1 MKHRRVSSFID
12 DVLANRRPRRFRASV
27 TDAEILRTAITMQA
41 ARPGDGAPEPQFVDN
56 LRKELAFQVATASA
70 PPVRAVVSR
79 RSRVL
84 VGVAAAVTVI
94 GGTAAATTGLEHGLA
109 AAPAPKY
116 AYSQF
121 LRMGTFESKDG
132 HTIGEIVA
140 YRGNPSWVLMSIRD
154 PGLTGTV
161 RCQLQMD
168 NGYSGPTG
176 TFVLQRGVGD
186 WARPIPVDIGRIRG
200 ATLVSSTGSALATA
214 SFTQT

>member
-27 TDAEILRTAITMQA
+27 ADAEILRTAITMQA

-56 LRKELAFQVATASA
+56 LRKELALQAAEASP
-70 PPVRAVVSR
+70 PPVRPVVSR

-109 AAPAPKY
+109 AAPAPKD
-116 AYSQF
+116 AYSQL

-154 PGLTGTV
+154 PGLTGSV
-161 RCQLQMD
+161 RCQIEME
-168 NGYSGPTG
+168 NGHSGPTG
-176 TFVLQRGVGD
+176 TFVLHSGVGQ
-186 WARPIPVDIGRIRG
+186 WARPIPVDIGRMRG
-200 ATLVSSTGSALATA
+200 ATLVSSTGSTLATA
-214 SFTQT
+214 SFTA

>member
-1 MKHRRVSSFID
+1 
-12 DVLANRRPRRFRASV
+12 
-27 TDAEILRTAITMQA
+27 
-41 ARPGDGAPEPQFVDN
+41 
-56 LRKELAFQVATASA
+56 
-70 PPVRAVVSR
+70 
-79 RSRVL
+79 L

-109 AAPAPKY
+109 AAPAPKN
-116 AYSQF
+116 AYSQL

-132 HTIGEIVA
+132 QTIGEIVA

-161 RCQLQMD
+161 RCQLELD
-168 NGYSGPTG
+168 NNHSGPTG
-176 TFVLQRGVGD
+176 TFVLQSGVGD

-200 ATLVSSTGSALATA
+200 ATLVSSTGSTLATA

>member
-1 MKHRRVSSFID
+1 MKHHRVSSFID
-12 DVLANRRPRRFRASV
+12 DVLANRRPRRFKASV
-27 TDAEILRTAITMQA
+27 ADAEILRTAITMQA

-56 LRKELAFQVATASA
+56 LRKELALQVAAASA
-70 PPVRAVVSR
+70 PAVRAVVSR

-109 AAPAPKY
+109 AAPAPKDT
-116 AYSQF
+116 YSQ
-121 LRMGTFESKDG
+121 LIRMGTFESKDG

-154 PGLTGTV
+154 PGLTGPV

-168 NGYSGPTG
+168 NGHSGPTG
-176 TFVLQRGVGD
+176 TFVLQSGVGD
-186 WARPIPVDIGRIRG
+186 WARPIPVNIARIRG